1 MTPMVNIN
9 PLLLKGPLFYEV
21 IGRPDLALRYR
32 RRQSA
37 KTLVRV
43 GGGIALGVGILGT
56 IAEAAAASF
65 TAWPCALSGS
75 SNQPACASQSGS
87 PVPLAL
93 LGLGVAM
100 LIAPSFWSTDP
111 LTEAQK
117 VDLLAEERKYPVL
130 EPADPM
136 PFFRR

>member
-1 MTPMVNIN
+1 MVNIN
-9 PLLLKGPLFYEV
+9 PLILKGPLFYEV

-32 RRQSA
+32 RRQST

-43 GGGIALGVGILGT
+43 GGGITLGVGLIGV
-56 IAEAAAASF
+56 IGEAAAASF
-65 TAWPCALSGS
+65 TVLPCALSGS
-75 SNQPACASQSGS
+75 SNQPACASPTSS

-93 LGLGVAM
+93 LGLGAAM

-117 VDLLAEERKYPVL
+117 VDLLAEERKFPVL
-130 EPADPM
+130 EPADPV